1 MHEENTGSD
10 EDDGK
15 EFDRGKFF
23 PKEKYGEEHT
33 ENDGC
38 FTQGRDHRYGGL
50 GHGPKGYAVGAE
62 AAQAAEQAVFPAVA
76 EIGDVG
82 FALSQQQ
89 DDVDGERVDD
99 VEPAYVADGIPA
111 RPAP

>member
-1 MHEENTGSD
+1 MHVENTGSD

-38 FTQGRDHRYGGL
+38 FTQGRDHLLLLDLAGIKVYHRLAG
-50 GHGPKGYAVGAE
+50 
-62 AAQAAEQAVFPAVA
+62 
-76 EIGDVG
+76 GDVHLG
-82 FALSQQQ
+82 SALPTRK
-89 DDVDGERVDD
+89 D
-99 VEPAYVADGIPA
+99 
-111 RPAP
+111 

>member
-1 MHEENTGSD
+1 MHVENTGSD

-62 AAQAAEQAVFPAVA
+62 AAQAAEKAQTKLD
-76 EIGDVG
+76 E
-82 FALSQQQ
+82 ALQLYSSRMTLMGN
-89 DDVDGERVDD
+89 VLMT
-99 VEPAYVADGIPA
+99 
-111 RPAP
+111 